1 VVRRDRE
8 RSGKLTLRLR
18 SRGTSDRS
26 GHGVDG
32 EGPDNEEGES
42 GFEEH
47 DDMKCREEEEITTA
61 PGLKFGR

>member
-1 VVRRDRE
+1 VVKCDRE
-8 RSGKLTLRLR
+8 RSGKLTLWLR

-32 EGPDNEEGES
+32 ESPDNEEGENC
-42 GFEEH
+42 FEEH

-61 PGLKFGR
+61 PGLGFRR